1 MTEPEDITQ
10 LLHRFQA
17 GDEDAQSQLINAVH
31 DELRQI
37 AARYMRRE
45 KGDHTLQTTALVNE
59 AYMKLVNLKIAN
71 WQDRAHF
78 YAVAARVMRRILVDH
93 ARKHIAGKRGG
104 GIDILPLNEGLVFT
118 PGRTSQIVQLDEA
131 LSRLNETDERA
142 AKVIELRFFG
152 GLSVEE
158 CAEVM
163 AISPRT
169 VKREWM
175 FARAWLRT
183 EFGLGPEE
191 DAAAV

>member
-118 PGRTSQIVQLDEA
+118 PGRSSQIVQLDEA

>member
-104 GIDILPLNEGLVFT
+104 GIDILPLNEGIVFT
-118 PGRTSQIVQLDEA
+118 PGRSSQIVQLDEA

-163 AISPRT
+163 SISPRT

-191 DAAAV
+191 NAAAV

>member
-1 MTEPEDITQ
+1 MTEPEDITE

-37 AARYMRRE
+37 AARYMPRE
-45 KGDHTLQTTALVNE
+45 KGDHPLQTTALVNE

-104 GIDILPLNEGLVFT
+104 GIDILPLNEGIVFT
-118 PGRTSQIVQLDEA
+118 PGRSSQIVQLDEA

>member
-104 GIDILPLNEGLVFT
+104 GIDILPLNEGIVFT
-118 PGRTSQIVQLDEA
+118 PGRSSQIVQLDEA

-152 GLSVEE
+152 GLSVDE